1 VLEISSESLDQVV
14 PVGDLR
20 GRQMLQLGPGSVG
33 EEQGEVADDEV
44 VVVRPSQ
51 LACQP
56 VVRKPQLRPCFP
68 DYLVMV
74 VGARN

>member
-1 VLEISSESLDQVV
+1 MSSRAHVRTLEISSESLDQVI

-20 GRQMLQLGPGSVG
+20 RRQMLQLGPGSVG
-33 EEQGEVADDEV
+33 EEKGEVADDEV

-56 VVRKPQLRPCFP
+56 VIRKP
-68 DYLVMV
+68 
-74 VGARN
+74 